1 MEKSAS
7 ECDGSTS
14 APKKTVYMGR
24 DSNPAGQKDSRRLF
38 AAAPSVLIVRIS
50 DTIYIL
56 FGTSPALA
64 SPGCPEKPRRDSST
78 SMPSTANIV
87 RVKKEF

>member
-24 DSNPAGQKDSRRLF
+24 DSNPDGQKAQEGLLPLSH
-38 AAAPSVLIVRIS
+38 PS
-50 DTIYIL
+50 
-56 FGTSPALA
+56 SPN
-64 SPGCPEKPRRDSST
+64 EY
-78 SMPSTANIV
+78 
-87 RVKKEF
+87 